1 MNNNTAVLHK
11 EDLLNHWQGHRALVR
26 RVIEKFSEHA
36 LLNFTTGNM
45 RSFAEMVQEML
56 AVAVPGLDAIANN
69 KALLFDQGEKF
80 TSKAE
85 VLKAWDEATPIISEL
100 FMQIPAE
107 RFSEKYNLFGQYDYP
122 IIDNIL
128 YFIDNE
134 VHHRAQ
140 GYVYLRALGIE
151 PPFFWERD

>member
-11 EDLLNHWQGHRALVR
+11 EDLLKHWQGHRALNR
-26 RVIEKFSEHA
+26 RVIEKFSEEA
-36 LLNFTTGNM
+36 LLNFNTGNM
-45 RSFAEMVQEML
+45 RSFAEMVQELL
-56 AVAVPGLDAIANN
+56 AIAVPGLDAMANQ
-69 KALLFDQGEKF
+69 KALVFDHGTKF

-85 VLKAWDEATPIISEL
+85 VLKAWDEATPLITEL
-100 FMQIPAE
+100 FMQIPTE
-107 RFSEKYNLFGQYDYP
+107 RFSEKYNLFGSYDYP